1 MNDSEPCNSDEVGVD
16 TIGIDRSTTATV
28 DQSS

>member
-1 MNDSEPCNSDEVGVD
+1 MNDSEPCNSDEVGVS
-16 TIGIDRSTTATV
+16 TTGIDRSTAATV

>member
-1 MNDSEPCNSDEVGVD
+1 MREPCNSGKVAVTQQQGA
-16 TIGIDRSTTATV
+16 IDQSTAATV